1 MKAIDFESKLPANY
15 YYDSNTPFFRDL
27 EESITHEGTI
37 YQWRRHYVRAN
48 KSGVSPTLT
57 ANMGMGGH
65 NVPLVKTRFGIR
77 KLTPAECFRLMG
89 FRDFKLPERMA
100 DSALYKQAGNAVVV
114 DVIEALAKNVRS
126 ALENSIR

>member
-1 MKAIDFESKLPANY
+1 
-15 YYDSNTPFFRDL
+15 
-27 EESITHEGTI
+27 
-37 YQWRRHYVRAN
+37 
-48 KSGVSPTLT
+48 
-57 ANMGMGGH
+57 
-65 NVPLVKTRFGIR
+65 
-77 KLTPAECFRLMG
+77 MG